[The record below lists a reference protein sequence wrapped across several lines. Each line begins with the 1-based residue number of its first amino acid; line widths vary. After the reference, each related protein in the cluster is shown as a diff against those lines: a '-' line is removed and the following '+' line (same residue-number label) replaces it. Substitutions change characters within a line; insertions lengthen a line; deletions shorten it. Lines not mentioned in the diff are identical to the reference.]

1 MLEEIL
7 QEPKEQ
13 REHNESSLSLGRVA
27 FEEEILSQI
36 QLPQSVSSDTDG
48 ISLPSMPDLSLDV
61 SVKEQKDIFALE
73 QRKSWD
79 KSVEARCDFTY
90 KLRLTR
96 RASTNF
102 ITIWQKS
109 VFGKTLTEIKSDDEM
124 IPFFVESLV
133 PVIRECIGY
142 HTCDGSWAIVT
153 TPMRRH
159 KERNF
164 ATLVS
169 EGLAKEL
176 GIPFYFD
183 CAHCRSKQRV
193 GAVFDPNNLPNE
205 PNVIV
210 FDDFVTTGSTLLAMK
225 NMLQEHGK
233 NPVFFAGINNKL

>member
-7 QEPKEQ
+7 
-13 REHNESSLSLGRVA
+13 NE
-27 FEEEILSQI
+27 I
-36 QLPQSVSSDTDG
+36 QLPQSVSSVTDG
-48 ISLPSMPDLSLDV
+48 ISLPSMPDLSLNV

-109 VFGKTLTEIKSDDEM
+109 VFGKTLTEIKSDDDM

-142 HTCDGSWAIVT
+142 HICDGSWAIVT

-169 EGLAKEL
+169 DGLAKEL

-193 GAVFDPNNLPNE
+193 GAVFDPNNLPHE

-225 NMLQEHGK
+225 NLLQEHGK

>member
-7 QEPKEQ
+7 QE
-13 REHNESSLSLGRVA
+13 
-27 FEEEILSQI
+27 I
-36 QLPQSVSSDTDG
+36 QQPQSISSVTDG

-109 VFGKTLTEIKSDDEM
+109 VFGKTLTEIKSDDDM

-142 HTCDGSWAIVT
+142 HICDGSWAIVT

-193 GAVFDPNNLPNE
+193 GAVFDPNNLPKE

>member
-1 MLEEIL
+1 M
-7 QEPKEQ
+7 
-13 REHNESSLSLGRVA
+13 
-27 FEEEILSQI
+27 
-36 QLPQSVSSDTDG
+36 
-48 ISLPSMPDLSLDV
+48 
-61 SVKEQKDIFALE
+61 
-73 QRKSWD
+73 
-79 KSVEARCDFTY
+79 
-90 KLRLTR
+90 
-96 RASTNF
+96 
-102 ITIWQKS
+102 
-109 VFGKTLTEIKSDDEM
+109 FGKTLTEIKSDDDM

-142 HTCDGSWAIVT
+142 HICDGSWAIVT

-193 GAVFDPNNLPNE
+193 GAVFDPNNLPHE

-210 FDDFVTTGSTLLAMK
+210 FDDFVTTGSTLLVMK

>member
-7 QEPKEQ
+7 QE
-13 REHNESSLSLGRVA
+13 
-27 FEEEILSQI
+27 I
-36 QLPQSVSSDTDG
+36 QLPKSVSSVTDG

-109 VFGKTLTEIKSDDEM
+109 VFGKTLTEIKSDDDM

-142 HTCDGSWAIVT
+142 HICDGSWAIVA

-169 EGLAKEL
+169 EGLAKDL

-193 GAVFDPNNLPNE
+193 GAVFDPNNLPKE

-225 NMLQEHGK
+225 NLLQEHGK

>member
-7 QEPKEQ
+7 QE
-13 REHNESSLSLGRVA
+13 
-27 FEEEILSQI
+27 I
-36 QLPQSVSSDTDG
+36 QLPQSVSSVTDG
-48 ISLPSMPDLSLDV
+48 ISLPSMPDLSFDV

-109 VFGKTLTEIKSDDEM
+109 VFGKTLTEIKSDDGM
-124 IPFFVESLV
+124 IPYFVESLA

-142 HTCDGSWAIVT
+142 HICDGSWAIVT

-159 KERNF
+159 KDRNF

-193 GAVFDPNNLPNE
+193 GAVFDANNLPHE

-225 NMLQEHGK
+225 NLLQEHGK

>member
-7 QEPKEQ
+7 KE
-13 REHNESSLSLGRVA
+13 
-27 FEEEILSQI
+27 I
-36 QLPQSVSSDTDG
+36 QLPQSVSSVTDG

-109 VFGKTLTEIKSDDEM
+109 VFGKTLTEIKSDDGM
-124 IPFFVESLV
+124 IPYFVESLA

-142 HTCDGSWAIVT
+142 HICDGSWAIVT

-159 KERNF
+159 KDRNF

-193 GAVFDPNNLPNE
+193 GAVFDPNNLPHE

-225 NMLQEHGK
+225 NLLQEHGK

>member
-7 QEPKEQ
+7 QE
-13 REHNESSLSLGRVA
+13 
-27 FEEEILSQI
+27 I
-36 QLPQSVSSDTDG
+36 QLPQSVSSVTDG
-48 ISLPSMPDLSLDV
+48 ISLPSMPGLSLDV

-109 VFGKTLTEIKSDDEM
+109 VFGKTLTEIKSDDDM

-133 PVIRECIGY
+133 PVIWECIGY
-142 HTCDGSWAIVT
+142 HICDGSWSIVT

-193 GAVFDPNNLPNE
+193 GAIFDPNNLPNE

-225 NMLQEHGK
+225 NLLQEHGK

>member
-7 QEPKEQ
+7 QE
-13 REHNESSLSLGRVA
+13 
-27 FEEEILSQI
+27 I
-36 QLPQSVSSDTDG
+36 QQPQSISSVTDG

-109 VFGKTLTEIKSDDEM
+109 VFGKTLTEIKSDDDM

-142 HTCDGSWAIVT
+142 HICDGSWAIVT

-225 NMLQEHGK
+225 NLLQEHGK

>member
-7 QEPKEQ
+7 
-13 REHNESSLSLGRVA
+13 NE
-27 FEEEILSQI
+27 I
-36 QLPQSVSSDTDG
+36 QLPQSVSSVTDG
-48 ISLPSMPDLSLDV
+48 ISLPSMPDLSFDV

-109 VFGKTLTEIKSDDEM
+109 VFGKTLTEIKSDDDM

-142 HTCDGSWAIVT
+142 HICDGSWAIVT

-159 KERNF
+159 KDRNF

-193 GAVFDPNNLPNE
+193 GAVFDPNNLPHE

-225 NMLQEHGK
+225 NLLQEYGK

>member
-7 QEPKEQ
+7 SALQMP
-13 REHNESSLSLGRVA
+13 
-27 FEEEILSQI
+27 
-36 QLPQSVSSDTDG
+36 SDIKAVTDG
-48 ISLPSMPDLSLDV
+48 IALPTMTDLSLDT
-61 SVKEQKDIFALE
+61 SVKEQRDIFALD

-109 VFGKTLTEIKSDDEM
+109 VFGKTLTEIKSDDDM

-142 HTCDGSWAIVT
+142 HICDGSWAIVT

-159 KERNF
+159 KDRNF

-225 NMLQEHGK
+225 NLLQEHGK